1 MLGVLCWP
9 DFHVNCAF
17 LLKHTL
23 VAWYNLCFNSPVS
36 MV

>member
-1 MLGVLCWP
+1 MLSVLCWP
-9 DFHVNCAF
+9 DFHVNSTF

-23 VAWYNLCFNSPVS
+23 VALYKLCFNSRVS